1 MSASASPSLV
11 LGWASQ
17 RLQLAANATISSTLT
32 IVVPNSIVV
41 GTYTVNVTAT
51 GNGIVH
57 TAIIKIQV
65 VAPPIVAPPD
75 FTITV
80 APTQMTIQS
89 GHSSTV
95 TVTLNGLYKFN
106 GTINLTTLTGN
117 GAILSL
123 NTQTL
128 VLSYVTSSA
137 TTTLTIALPADAA
150 PGSTYTITL
159 SATNGT
165 TTRQASI
172 VVTAMTS
179 SGGQPTSSGIGGL
192 STPNAIALGLLVAG
206 IVTLA
211 VFFIMKRRESQK
223 TTGTNKEPMA

>member
-1 MSASASPSLV
+1 M
-11 LGWASQ
+11 
-17 RLQLAANATISSTLT
+17 
-32 IVVPNSIVV
+32 
-41 GTYTVNVTAT
+41 NVTAT

-57 TAIIKIQV
+57 TTIITIQV
-65 VAPPIVAPPD
+65 VIPPIVALPD

-80 APTQMTIQS
+80 APTQLNIQS

-106 GTINLTTLTGN
+106 GTINLTTLTTGN

-150 PGSTYTITL
+150 PGSTYTITI

-165 TTRQASI
+165 ATRQASI

-179 SGGQPTSSGIGGL
+179 SGGQPTSPGIGGL

-223 TTGTNKEPMA
+223 PQGRT